1 LGGLIEV
8 TKPSIGNLQRT
19 TKLLC
24 IAPITPV
31 AIVMTS
37 LANAARV
44 FFVLATMLGTTAA
57 CSSHAPAIQQ
67 IAAEL
72 AYAAGN

>member
-1 LGGLIEV
+1 
-8 TKPSIGNLQRT
+8 
-19 TKLLC
+19 
-24 IAPITPV
+24 
-31 AIVMTS
+31 MTS